1 VLLLVLFLALVAL
14 AMLVIESLEAP
25 PREEAVGAAGEDV
38 LVLRLGREPRP
49 GEEPPGQTAAP
60 PPAPGQAAPTVSPP
74 PAPVEDP
81 ADYYV
86 VQPGDTLS
94 KIAQEQ
100 LGSALMADE
109 LARINRLTDP
119 DKLRVGQ
126 VLYLR

>member
-1 VLLLVLFLALVAL
+1 LVLFLGLVAL
-14 AMLVIESLEAP
+14 AMIVVESLEAP
-25 PREEAVGAAGEDV
+25 QPTGSAAEDGRDI
-38 LVLRLGREPRP
+38 LVLRLGREPEAGVVEPVLPAP
-49 GEEPPGQTAAP
+49 GEP
-60 PPAPGQAAPTVSPP
+60 PPAPPPRAP
-74 PAPVEDP
+74 AVEDP

-100 LGSALMADE
+100 LGSALLAGE

-119 DKLRVGQ
+119 DKLEVGQ